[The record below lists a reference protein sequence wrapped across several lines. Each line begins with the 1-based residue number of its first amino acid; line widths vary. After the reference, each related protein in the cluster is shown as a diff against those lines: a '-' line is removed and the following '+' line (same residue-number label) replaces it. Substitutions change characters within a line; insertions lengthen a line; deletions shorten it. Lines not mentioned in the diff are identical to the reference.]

1 MPRLSIVRSS
11 KVHRSPRVKQ
21 VEGLFDV
28 APTEKSELSWEVNLP
43 VEDRDWN
50 IGLIVGPSGCGKS
63 TIAKEAFGEC
73 LVHGFE
79 WSPNAVVDDFPKEMA
94 IKEIT
99 ALLSS
104 VGFSSPP
111 SWLRPFHALSNGEQ
125 FRVTLARAMA
135 ESGKNVFAVDE
146 FTSVVDRTVAEIGSA
161 AVAKTVRKSGR
172 KFVAISC
179 HYDIV
184 EWLQPDWIYE
194 PATNHFQ
201 WRSLR
206 RHPAVE
212 LEIVR
217 CHSSAWQLFKGHHYL
232 DTKIHKGAGCF
243 VGLVRGEPAVF
254 AAVCAFPHP
263 SQPAWRGHRTVC
275 LPDYQGVGLGN
286 VLSEYVASLYAATGK
301 RYSSTTS
308 SPSMIHHRAR
318 SPLWKMRRA
327 PSHVATRHAGL
338 SHSPKS
344 SGRRLTAGFDYVGP
358 VNREDAIAFGVLKT
372 HT

>member
-1 MPRLSIVRSS
+1 MPRLSVLRSS
-11 KVHRSPRVKQ
+11 PVARSPRVKQ

-28 APTEKSELSWEVNLP
+28 APTQKSELRWDVDLP
-43 VEDRDWN
+43 VEEREWN

-63 TIAKEAFGEC
+63 TIAREAFGEAM
-73 LVHGFE
+73 VHGWE
-79 WSPNAVVDDFPKEMA
+79 WSQHAIVDDFPTEMG

-111 SWLRPFHALSNGEQ
+111 SWLRPFGALSNGEQ

-135 ESGKNVFAVDE
+135 ESGQKLFVVDE
-146 FTSVVDRTVAEIGSA
+146 FTSVVDRTVAQIGSA

-172 KFVAISC
+172 QFVAVSC

-194 PATNHFQ
+194 PASNHFQ

-212 LEIVR
+212 LEVIR
-217 CHSSAWQLFKGHHYL
+217 CNSAAWQLFKGHHYL
-232 DTKIHKGAGCF
+232 DTSIHKGAGCF

-254 AAVCAFPHP
+254 AAVVFFPHP
-263 SQPAWRGHRTVC
+263 SRPAWRGHRTVC

-286 VLSEYVASLYAATGK
+286 LLSEYMASLYAATGK
-301 RYSSTTS
+301 PYLSTTS
-308 SPSMIHHRAR
+308 SPSMIQHRAR
-318 SPLWKMRRA
+318 SPLWKMRRL
-327 PSHVATRHAGL
+327 PGHLATRHRGL
-338 SHSPKS
+338 THAPKS
-344 SGRRLTAGFDYVGP
+344 GGRRLTAGFDYVGP
-358 VNREDAIAFGVLKT
+358 TNREDAIGFGVIGRS
-372 HT
+372 